1 MNASRRTDLPLFF
14 RPKRLPGVLFLLT
27 FPALAAAFSLPLAAE
42 GGVELTL
49 RADAERLSYEAPLVA
64 TLEMTSPEAVTVTVP
79 DLRKA
84 LRGFAVVESFDAGR
98 LAAGGK
104 AMTRHKLRLTPGGEG
119 PWKLMPFV
127 FRMKNDR
134 TGAVTEALTRSVTFP
149 EPLPLPQATGE
160 AECDL
165 EPEWVAPGWR
175 TLLQWGV
182 YALGALGALG
192 LLVAAF
198 FGVKRLRRTL
208 RERTLPPEVRA
219 RLELDRLLQ
228 QGLLSR
234 GLIKR
239 FYTELTGV
247 VRRYFERSYA
257 LRVTRQTTQEFL
269 AVMLQDPRF
278 EPDARQKL
286 AEFLES
292 ADRIKFAN
300 LEASAAEAEAA
311 ASCAGTVIDLDARR
325 RSAEAAGERSS
336 RE

>member
-1 MNASRRTDLPLFF
+1 MHVSRRTDLPLLF
-14 RPKRLPGVLFLLT
+14 RPKRLFGVLFLLIL
-27 FPALAAAFSLPLAAE
+27 PGVAAAFTLPLATE
-42 GGVELTL
+42 GNVALTL
-49 RADAERLSYEAPLVA
+49 RADAERLSYEAPLIA
-64 TLEMTSPEAVTVTVP
+64 TLEMTSPETVTVTVP

-98 LAAGGK
+98 IAAGGK

-127 FRMKNDR
+127 FRMQNER
-134 TGAVTEALTRSVTFP
+134 TGAVTEALTRAVSFP
-149 EPLPLPQATGE
+149 EPLPLPAASGE
-160 AECDL
+160 AECDP

-175 TLLQWGV
+175 TLLQWGLC
-182 YALGALGALG
+182 ALGGLAVLG
-192 LLVAAF
+192 LLFAAG

-208 RERTLPPEVRA
+208 RERALPPEVRA

-228 QGLLSR
+228 QGLLAR
-234 GLIKR
+234 GLVKR

-247 VRRYFERSYA
+247 VRRYFERSYD

-269 AVMLQDPRF
+269 AVMVQDPRF

-311 ASCAGTVIDLDARR
+311 TACATSVIELDASRR
-325 RSAEAAGERSS
+325 KEPDASQA
-336 RE
+336 